1 MNQLSFTS
9 LIFSKMS
16 SKRGFTLIEILFYFA
31 VLGAMSMLVVAVVG
45 SGFNAWGQ
53 MRSER
58 AASDGGKLVMERL
71 LQEVRLASS
80 VNVAGSVFGTS
91 PGALS
96 LNTFERVDSEVPA
109 TLDITLQD
117 SAVTIRRNAEDP
129 ISLSG
134 SSLRV
139 SELIFDRLDSGTSE
153 LVRIRLTVEAG
164 QGRFMQ
170 EQSFIAAATLRNSYA
185 NQ

>member
-1 MNQLSFTS
+1 MF
-9 LIFSKMS
+9 S
-16 SKRGFTLIEILFYFA
+16 SKQNNNLENGAGFTLIEIIFYFA

-58 AASDGGKLVMERL
+58 AASDGGKLIMERL
-71 LQEVRLASS
+71 LQEIRLASS
-80 VNVAGSVFGTS
+80 VNIAGSVLGTS
-91 PGALS
+91 PGALT
-96 LNTFERVDSEVPA
+96 LNTFEGVDSEVPA
-109 TLDITLQD
+109 TLDIALQD
-117 SAVTIRRNAEDP
+117 GTVTIRRNAEDP

-153 LVRIRLTVEAG
+153 LMRIRLTVEAG
-164 QGRFMQ
+164 QGRFVQ
-170 EQSFIAAATLRNSYA
+170 EQSFTAAAVLRNSYA